1 MSDGLRRFLTSVTG
15 WLDSAGVPYMVAGS
29 FASTLHGRPRST
41 QDVDVVIDPTE
52 AQLQAFI
59 GAVPVERAYV
69 DEQTARDA
77 LHARDMFNVI
87 DMETGWKA
95 DLIVRK
101 ARPFSIREL
110 ERRVL
115 ADWDGLKVWVA
126 SPEDVVLTKL
136 EWSRLSGGSER
147 QLADVAGILEALGDD
162 LDFEYIEAWLDELR
176 VRDEWKRLREL
187 ATRPSQT

>member
-1 MSDGLRRFLTSVTG
+1 MSDGLRHFLTSVTG

-41 QDVDVVIDPTE
+41 QDVDIVIDPTLS
-52 AQLQAFI
+52 QLQAFI
-59 GAVPVERAYV
+59 AAVPADRAYI
-69 DEQTARDA
+69 DEQTATEA

-87 DMETGWKA
+87 DMESGWKA
-95 DLIVRK
+95 DLIIRK

-115 ADWDGLKVWVA
+115 ADWDGLKVYVA

-136 EWSRLSGGSER
+136 EWSRMSGGSER

-162 LDFEYIEAWLDELR
+162 LDFDYIEEWLDELR
-176 VRDEWKRLREL
+176 VRDEWKRVRGE
-187 ATRPSQT
+187 